1 MKIEEIKISEL
12 KPYNKNARIHNDKQI
27 DLLSKNI
34 KKFGFTTP
42 VVVSKDNEV
51 ICGHGRIEALKKLNW
66 QNVPCVRM
74 EGLTDE
80 EVRTLRLADNKLAEM
95 ATWDMDLAIQELKG
109 LDDELMN
116 LTGFDKDLLIEGDEK
131 DDVIPEEAPATV
143 KLGDIWQLG
152 RHRVMCGDSTKIKD
166 VEKLMDGKKA
176 KLCFTSPPYNMANK
190 KYYDKYEDNLD
201 SQEYIDFNIK
211 VIQNIQNFINGFLF
225 WNISYNKNSRKEWI
239 EVYYNIMKGTNF
251 EFLESIVWD
260 KGHGMPIIQKDTLTR
275 RYELIVA
282 FDDKEGEREI
292 DRFYLGNNGKNI
304 VFNKKTQKELT
315 NYWYIDT
322 FKSQH
327 GLNQA
332 CFPVALLT
340 KAIIIMTQDK
350 DIIMEPFCGVGS
362 TLIACEKTN
371 RICYGMEISE
381 NYCSV
386 ILQRYY
392 DYTKIDPIRL
402 SDGKKWSELIA

>member
-1 MKIEEIKISEL
+1 MKIEGIKISEL

-34 KKFGFTTP
+34 EKFGFTTP
-42 VVVSKDNEV
+42 VLIDKNNE
-51 ICGHGRIEALKKLNW
+51 IIAGHGRIEALKKLNW

-109 LDDELMN
+109 LDDELMD

-211 VIQNIQNFINGFLF
+211 VIQNIQDFINGFLF

-251 EFLESIVWD
+251 KFLESIVWD
-260 KGHGMPIIQKDTLTR
+260 KGHGMPIIQKDALTR

-292 DRFYLGNNGKNI
+292 NRFCLGNNGKNI

-332 CFPVALLT
+332 CFPVALST

-350 DIIMEPFCGVGS
+350 DIIIEPFCGVGS